1 MSIDYTACSDGEL
14 AALTLAG
21 RQSAFAEIMG
31 RHRKPIYR
39 LVRGLVGDSEEALDL
54 TQDCFVSAYTH
65 LRTYDGARPMRAWL
79 SRIAI
84 NKCRDW
90 RRRRAVRKL
99 FTTNGVFSVEEV
111 NAVPDDGPSAYEML
125 AGKSE
130 LDRLMVAINQLPAS
144 LREVL
149 LLRTMQGL
157 NQADT
162 AAALSISGKAVE
174 TRLHRARARL
184 VEFLA
189 ERRGESHISA

>member
-1 MSIDYTACSDGEL
+1 MSTDFKACSDGDL

-21 RQSAFAEIMG
+21 RQPAFAEIME

-39 LVRGLVGDSEEALDL
+39 LIRGLIGDSEEALDL
-54 TQDCFVSAYTH
+54 TQDCFVAAYSH
-65 LRTYDGARPMRAWL
+65 LRTYDGGRPMRAWL

-90 RRRRAVRKL
+90 RRRRAVRQL
-99 FTTNGVFSVEEV
+99 FTTTGVYSEEEV

-125 AGKSE
+125 AAKSE
-130 LDRLMVAINQLPAS
+130 LDRLMVAIDKLPAS

-149 LLRTMQGL
+149 LLRTMQDL

-162 AAALSISGKAVE
+162 AAALSLSGKAVE

-184 VEFLA
+184 AEFLA
-189 ERRGESHISA
+189 EGRGESRISA